1 MRPYWCGLG
10 IRPATLQTAKRLSFS
25 SVNGCLPRKNSI
37 RGHTHRAFIFSQM
50 ECLLSL
56 SLFLTPSF
64 DSFFTFSP
72 FRPAPFVR
80 LPSVL
85 WQGEMGWTK
94 VRETGP
100 RQWQCHDAFS
110 VVINNTQYRM
120 TNDVDPNSEGFP
132 LTSIAEEKWER
143 VTPSA
148 GR

>member
-37 RGHTHRAFIFSQM
+37 RGHTHLGFIFSQM

-56 SLFLTPSF
+56 SSSFSFSLLSF

-85 WQGEMGWTK
+85 RQGEMGWTK
-94 VRETGP
+94 VSETGP
-100 RQWQCHDAFS
+100 RQWQLAMS
-110 VVINNTQYRM
+110 RRLLSGY
-120 TNDVDPNSEGFP
+120 
-132 LTSIAEEKWER
+132 K
-143 VTPSA
+143 
-148 GR
+148 